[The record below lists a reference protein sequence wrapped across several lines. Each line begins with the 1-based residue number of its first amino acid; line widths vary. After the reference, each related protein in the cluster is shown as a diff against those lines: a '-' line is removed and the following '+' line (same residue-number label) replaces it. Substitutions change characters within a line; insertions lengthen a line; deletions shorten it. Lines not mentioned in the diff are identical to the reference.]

1 MLPPQ
6 WQIYT
11 PTLLP
16 FFPGLSLGFSGV
28 MVYLLLL
35 TASQVA
41 LVWVTFGKMPLKP
54 LLRPY
59 WWFKQLYAA

>member
-1 MLPPQ
+1 
-6 WQIYT
+6 
-11 PTLLP
+11 
-16 FFPGLSLGFSGV
+16 